1 MNEIIAKL
9 RAFDDDMRKALNSP
23 RTTAARDL
31 YELVHQWQDLNLLAN
46 MIQIDAIDKVDTLAV
61 HQDLR
66 KDICSPQEYYA
77 DRNFRFS
84 REVFKAIHSNP
95 VTHELATTEQ
105 DGIRTT
111 AFKMWIVPF
120 MERKT

>member
-9 RAFDDDMRKALNSP
+9 RAFDDDMRAALNSP
-23 RTTAARDL
+23 RTTAAKDL
-31 YELVHQWQDLNLLAN
+31 YELVQQWQDLNLLAN
-46 MIQIDAIDKVDTLAV
+46 MIQIDAADKVDTLAV
-61 HQDLR
+61 HQDLPPELG
-66 KDICSPQEYYA
+66 PQEYYA

-95 VTHELATTEQ
+95 VTHDLSTTEQ